1 LVATPSTFA
10 RGVLDWSPFPAHG
23 KSNLTEAKENLVNY
37 YGGKE
42 LAESFR
48 TVRKNT
54 LAIAED
60 IPEDKYSFRPMP
72 ETRSV
77 GELLA
82 HIALSNGFQ
91 KKINAEER
99 RTSMEGFDFPAL
111 MQRMQT
117 EEKAPRT
124 KAQMIELLT
133 REGEAWAKWL
143 EGLDDN
149 FLGEVVTMPQG
160 GTPPSR
166 TRFDMLLSV
175 KEHEMHHRGQLMLI
189 ERIMGITPHLT
200 RRMQERFAANA
211 ARK

>member
-1 LVATPSTFA
+1 M
-10 RGVLDWSPFPAHG
+10 
-23 KSNLTEAKENLVNY
+23 NY

-60 IPEDKYSFRPMP
+60 IPEDKYNFRPMP
-72 ETRSV
+72 ESRSIV
-77 GELLA
+77 ELFA
-82 HIALSNGFQ
+82 HIGMAATFQ
-91 KKINAEER
+91 KQVHGVER
-99 RTSMEGFDFPAL
+99 RTSLAGFDFPGL
-111 MQRMQT
+111 MQKMQA

-124 KAQMIELLT
+124 KAQVIELLT
-133 REGEAWAKWL
+133 RQGEDWAKFL
-143 EGLDDN
+143 EKADDK
-149 FLGEVVTMPQG
+149 FLGEVVTMPPG
-160 GTPPSR
+160 ASPASR

-189 ERIMGITPHLT
+189 ERMLGITPHLT

-211 ARK
+211 AKK

>member
-1 LVATPSTFA
+1 
-10 RGVLDWSPFPAHG
+10 
-23 KSNLTEAKENLVNY
+23 VNY

-60 IPEDKYSFRPMP
+60 IPEDKYGFRPMP

-77 GELLA
+77 GELFA
-82 HIALSNGFQ
+82 HIGMAAAFQ
-91 KKINAEER
+91 KQIHGVER
-99 RTSMEGFDFPAL
+99 RSTLVGFDFPAL
-111 MQRMQT
+111 MQKMQA

-124 KAQMIELLT
+124 KAQVIELLT
-133 REGEAWAKWL
+133 KQGDDWAKFL
-143 EGLDDN
+143 EKLDDK
-149 FLGEVVTMPQG
+149 FLGEVVTMPPG
-160 GTPPSR
+160 ASPASR

-189 ERIMGITPHLT
+189 ERLVGIVPHMT
-200 RRMQERFAANA
+200 REMQSRLAAA
-211 ARK
+211 AAKS